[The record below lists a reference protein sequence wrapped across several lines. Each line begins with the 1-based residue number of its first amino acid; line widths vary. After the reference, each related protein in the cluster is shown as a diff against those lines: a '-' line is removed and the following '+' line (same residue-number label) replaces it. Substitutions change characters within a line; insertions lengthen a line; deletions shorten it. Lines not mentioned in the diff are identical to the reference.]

1 MKEKALALL
10 TCIFMSL
17 SILGFVYAQWNDVIV
32 VRNRMTFGTLTIRF
46 TTPLKYWDNDDATKD
61 VGKLDCYYT
70 DPDPVEGYKT
80 LIILIDNAYPSYEAH
95 CNFTLKNIGS
105 LTSRIVAIS
114 ILDPTG
120 ELNWIWTVPNT
131 EGFLWEDFN
140 ENGAYDPNEEIMNF
154 TITNLIDVELDPS
167 ESIEAKIVVHITDN
181 AQECQTYSFEVE
193 INYEDI

>member
-1 MKEKALALL
+1 M
-10 TCIFMSL
+10 CIFISL

-120 ELNWIWTVPNT
+120 ELNWMWTVPGT
-131 EGFLWEDFN
+131 EGFLWKDFN
-140 ENGAYDPNEEIMNF
+140 GNGVYDPNEEIMNF

-167 ESIEAKIVVHITDN
+167 ESIEAKIVVHTTDN
-181 AQECQTYSFEVE
+181 AQECHTYSFKVE

>member
-10 TCIFMSL
+10 TCIFVSL

-105 LTSRIVAIS
+105 LTSHIVAIS

-181 AQECQTYSFEVE
+181 AQECHTYTFEVE